1 MQWLPRAAKKNQ
13 FSVEIDQ
20 FRPRKVQ
27 FIAKKLYLVPRKT
40 NEVKKSNFLPEKFYL
55 SPKNQYSAKK
65 FCLVPKKKSIS
76 VKKVKLK

>member
-13 FSVEIDQ
+13 FSVETDQ

-27 FIAKKLYLVPRKT
+27 FIAKKNILVSRKT

-55 SPKNQYSAKK
+55 LLKNQYSAKK
-65 FCLVPKKKSIS
+65 FYLVPKKHQLVSKKSI
-76 VKKVKLK
+76 